1 MSQPQPSEMPRM
13 ALVEKDLREMTY
25 WEVCQRL
32 HDEFPGTSKDNNVNK
47 GRCFENFVAQLL
59 SKDPIWKKRLKPVGF
74 VRLEESDRRTGP
86 DNGVDLIGELKDGR
100 FCAVQC
106 KCHKENQME
115 YPIKQDKVDSFIASS
130 LCEPF
135 GAEDERL
142 FICTTESLT
151 TQARRRFEQFSLHLN
166 FLGLNAFHDRMILID
181 PKALVDV
188 GSENPI
194 VLKVRIVRR
203 SRRILR
209 RVLRVALWVFLGAA
223 IGAAIPL

>member
-1 MSQPQPSEMPRM
+1 MSQTQPSDRPTV
-13 ALVEKDLREMTY
+13 ALVKEEYEYEWMTY
-25 WEVCQRL
+25 SQVYGLL
-32 HDEFPGTSKDNNVNK
+32 HDAFQADPVKK
-47 GRCFENFVAQLL
+47 ARPFENFVAQLL
-59 SKDPIWKKRLKPVGF
+59 SEDPIWKKRLKPVGF

-106 KCHKENQME
+106 KCHKENQKAF
-115 YPIKQDKVDSFIASS
+115 PIKQDMVDSFIASS

-135 GAEDERL
+135 RAEDERL
-142 FICTTESLT
+142 FVCTTESLD
-151 TQARRRFEQFSLHLN
+151 TQARRRFEQFTLHLE
-166 FLGLNAFHDRMILID
+166 FLGPNAFYNRLILVDR
-181 PKALVDV
+181 KALVDV
-188 GSENPI
+188 DSENPI

-209 RVLRVALWVFLGAA
+209 KVLRVARWVVLGAT